1 MAARPARPQTEVSF
15 IVHRG
20 TLVNVVAAYALPRV
34 SGQILIITGAVGTT
48 LAAVL
53 FAVIDPH
60 AIYWT
65 YGFFAISLSVFG
77 ADFIFS
83 VRLLSRRW
91 HLKIT

>member
-1 MAARPARPQTEVSF
+1 MSASLPYS
-15 IVHRG
+15 G

-34 SGQILIITGAVGTT
+34 SGQILIIIGTVGTA

-53 FAVIDPH
+53 FAIIDPN

-65 YGFFAISLSVFG
+65 YGFCAISVSVFG

-83 VRLLSRRW
+83 VCPYSTR
-91 HLKIT
+91 